1 MILQQTSHFNK
12 RLIGNAENL
21 INTAAFNR
29 INTSFFRLK
38 NEKANSTWYLVL
50 EPFVCEFV
58 GTLVSL
64 RLSVYN
70 EFRIKPSAV
79 QLVGIFK
86 QGFFKNKAK
95 IFVIISR
102 CYESCEIIRVA
113 MFGERLH
120 GPLLRNKRFDEFSR
134 FLETLFFF
142 QFSCSIHNTYQCGY
156 ILHGWMPDSHL
167 PRWPHGCM
175 M

>member
-1 MILQQTSHFNK
+1 MIFQQTSPFNK

-21 INTAAFNR
+21 INTAVFNR

-38 NEKANSTWYLVL
+38 NESANSTWYLVL
-50 EPFVCEFV
+50 EPFVCEFA

-79 QLVGIFK
+79 RLVGIFK

-120 GPLLRNKRFDEFSR
+120 SPLLRNKRFGELSRSLENLFS
-134 FLETLFFF
+134 
-142 QFSCSIHNTYQCGY
+142 
-156 ILHGWMPDSHL
+156 ILMQHPQYLPMWIYTHGL
-167 PRWPHGCM
+167 LRATTAI
-175 M
+175 

>member
-1 MILQQTSHFNK
+1 M
-12 RLIGNAENL
+12 
-21 INTAAFNR
+21 
-29 INTSFFRLK
+29 
-38 NEKANSTWYLVL
+38 
-50 EPFVCEFV
+50 

-120 GPLLRNKRFDEFSR
+120 GPLLRNKRFDELSR

-142 QFSCSIHNTYQCGY
+142 SILMQH
-156 ILHGWMPDSHL
+156 
-167 PRWPHGCM
+167 PRYVPMWIYTSWLNAI
-175 M
+175 